1 MSTGLQTIIDNCNGI
16 KMNRRNVVG
25 IQYTRNEIPRVSATP
40 TRNPWKITLDMPN
53 SFKYNEA
60 RALMEELDTLDTTTP
75 QIITFGNNANLQWIF
90 AYQGALTSGQLGGL
104 TVHNY
109 IGNQLILTGLPAVAS
124 STVMFKKNDLIQINN
139 HPYPFTTEN
148 NVLRGT
154 DPTYVTITTSRPN
167 IITDP
172 VVGLGITVGTTCQ
185 FNMFC
190 PNMPVYKLIVGGYQR
205 VGNGVVQNNA
215 LLQWSDSFY
224 LYEFV
229 GDS

>member
-1 MSTGLQTIIDNCNGI
+1 MSGLQTIIDSCNGI
-16 KMNRRNVVG
+16 KINRRNVVG

-53 SFKYNEA
+53 SFRYNEA

-75 QIITFGNNANLQWIF
+75 QIVTFGNNANLQWIW
-90 AYQGALTSGQLGGL
+90 AYQGALTTGQLAGL
-104 TVHNY
+104 NVVSY
-109 IGNQLILTGLPAVAS
+109 VGNQLTLNGLPTVAS
-124 STVMFKKNDLIQINN
+124 STVMFKKNDLIQING

-148 NVLRGT
+148 DVLRGGGSS
-154 DPTYVTITTSRPN
+154 VVITTSRPN
-167 IITDP
+167 IITDS
-172 VVGLGITVGTTCQ
+172 VVGSGITVGTTCQ

-205 VGNGVVQNNA
+205 VGNGTIQNNA

-224 LYEFV
+224 MYEFV
-229 GDS
+229 GDA

>member
-16 KMNRRNVVG
+16 KFNRRNVVG

-53 SFKYNEA
+53 SFKYNQA

-75 QIITFGNNANLQWIF
+75 QIITFGNNINLQWIF
-90 AYQGALTSGQLGGL
+90 AYQGTMTTAMINTIRVDTYVGETLTLK
-104 TVHNY
+104 N
-109 IGNQLILTGLPAVAS
+109 LPVVP
-124 STVMFKKNDLIQINN
+124 STRVLFKKNDLIQIAGY
-139 HPYPFTTEN
+139 PYPFTSTTD
-148 NVLRGT
+148 VLRGT
-154 DPTYVTITTSRPN
+154 GSTVTVTTSRPN
-167 IITDP
+167 IITNSVSNLGI
-172 VVGLGITVGTTCQ
+172 VVGSTCE

-190 PNMPVYKLIVGGYQR
+190 PNMPVYKLIVGGYER
-205 VGNGVVQNNA
+205 IGNGPIQNNA
-215 LLQWSDSFY
+215 LLQFSDSFY